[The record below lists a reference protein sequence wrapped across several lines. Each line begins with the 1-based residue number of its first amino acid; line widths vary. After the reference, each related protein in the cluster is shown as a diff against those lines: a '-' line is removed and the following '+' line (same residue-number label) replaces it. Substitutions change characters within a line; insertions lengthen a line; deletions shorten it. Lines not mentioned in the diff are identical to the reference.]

1 MREKRTRRV
10 YANGYNDKIA
20 YWEGQLE
27 EAISNVD
34 EARTAKAM
42 DSLEYFRGRQAQ
54 LDEA

>member
-1 MREKRTRRV
+1 MAREKRV

-27 EAISNVD
+27 IAISKVD

-42 DSLEYFRGRQAQ
+42 ESIEHFKKRQAQ

>member
-1 MREKRTRRV
+1 MAREKRV

-27 EAISNVD
+27 IAISNVD
-34 EARTAKAM
+34 EAKVKRAI